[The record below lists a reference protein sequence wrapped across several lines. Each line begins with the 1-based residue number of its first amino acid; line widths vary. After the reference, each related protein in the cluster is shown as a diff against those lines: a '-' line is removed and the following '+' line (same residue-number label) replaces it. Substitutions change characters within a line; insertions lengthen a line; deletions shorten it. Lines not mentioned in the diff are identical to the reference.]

1 MRLLEWLFLLPLWRR
16 VIPDEAWHVPAAIG
30 TGIAWIVVI
39 VIIAVASGGGDDDSG
54 ATIQDQGTPEPT
66 ITATPAP
73 DATEAPAPT
82 PEATPTPEPT
92 PAPEPAGPASTF
104 GSGTFIVGTEIEPGT
119 YANSG
124 SSIFCYWERMRGFGG
139 TPDEIIANAVADTRQ
154 IVTISPTDAGFT
166 SNDCGTW
173 TLNPPAATASPT
185 DPFGEGIYQ
194 VGVDIAAG
202 TWVNDGVGVLC
213 YWARL
218 SGFGGDVSEIIATD
232 NREGQH
238 IVTIEADDSGF
249 DSHDCGIWS
258 KIE

>member
-1 MRLLEWLFLLPLWRR
+1 MRFFEWLVLLPLWRR
-16 VIPDEAWHVPAAIG
+16 VIPYKTWHVPAAVG
-30 TGIAWIVVI
+30 TGIAWVVVI

-54 ATIQDQGTPEPT
+54 ATVQDQGTPGPT
-66 ITATPAP
+66 NSATGAP
-73 DATEAPAPT
+73 DATEAPAPI
-82 PEATPTPEPT
+82 PEAMPTPTPEQ
-92 PAPEPAGPASTF
+92 AGPASTF

-124 SSIFCYWERMRGFGG
+124 SSIFCYWERSRGFGG
-139 TPDEIIANAVADTRQ
+139 TPDEIIANAVVNTRQ

-166 SNDCGTW
+166 SNNCGTW
-173 TLNPPAATASPT
+173 TLNPLAATASPT
-185 DPFGEGIYQ
+185 DSFDEGIYQ

-202 TWVNDGVGVLC
+202 TWINDGVGDLC

-218 SGFGGDVSEIIATD
+218 SGFGGDVSEIIATY

-238 IVTIEADDSGF
+238 IVTIEAGDSGF